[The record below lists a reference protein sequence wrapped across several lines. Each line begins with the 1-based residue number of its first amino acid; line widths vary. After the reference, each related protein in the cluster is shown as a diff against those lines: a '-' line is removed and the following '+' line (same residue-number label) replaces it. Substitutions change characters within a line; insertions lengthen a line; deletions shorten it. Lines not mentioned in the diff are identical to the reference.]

1 MSYRLPFSAILLVSM
16 LSACQDKQINSA
28 SVNSDTIPVS
38 IITVQEEVLQEN
50 VEASGQ
56 FTTEDETFLAFKIGG
71 IIQQVLVREGD
82 YVQQGQLLATL
93 NPAEIQAQVD
103 QATTALEKAQ
113 RDFKRAETLYLD
125 SVATLEQFQNSK
137 TAVSIAN
144 QQLQIAAFN
153 RQYAAI
159 RAGSK
164 GVVLKKMA
172 QEGQVVGPGTPI
184 FQVNGTG
191 KSPWVLKV
199 FVSESDW
206 SRIKKGDPAT
216 VISNASGEM
225 NIKGTVQSS
234 SAGVDPVTGTL
245 WVNIKPLGPLPDKI
259 AAGIFGKA
267 VITPAAAAKGWRI
280 PYDALLEGE
289 GSKGFV
295 FTTRDMK
302 TAEKVEVE
310 LGNIENGFVTVTGG
324 LENDKHIIIAGNAY
338 LNNNT
343 PIRIKP

>member
-1 MSYRLPFSAILLVSM
+1 MSYRLPFSTILLVSM
-16 LSACQDKQINSA
+16 LSACQDKQIKSS

-82 YVQQGQLLATL
+82 YVHQGQLLATL

-113 RDFKRAETLYLD
+113 RDFKRAESLYLD

-225 NIKGTVQSS
+225 NIKGTVHSS
-234 SAGVDPVTGTL
+234 SAGVDPVTG
-245 WVNIKPLGPLPDKI
+245 
-259 AAGIFGKA
+259 
-267 VITPAAAAKGWRI
+267 R
-280 PYDALLEGE
+280 
-289 GSKGFV
+289 
-295 FTTRDMK
+295 FT
-302 TAEKVEVE
+302 
-310 LGNIENGFVTVTGG
+310 F
-324 LENDKHIIIAGNAY
+324 Y
-338 LNNNT
+338 
-343 PIRIKP
+343 